1 MSEFS
6 KQWPTSDNFGEH
18 VRATQEAIEQIE
30 SQLFLPEDNRVQ
42 LAFGALAMGRKE
54 GAVLAEGN
62 PGTGKSEF
70 GNIVF
75 GEQSV
80 TNVQPT
86 DTVETL
92 LGYRRPTDGEFNP
105 GTMVIDTEDPAI
117 MLDEV
122 AHLGNT
128 GPLHDLWNGQSI
140 HLPNG
145 DVIDTR
151 NMPVYATANF
161 YDGRRNK
168 ELDTAFRSRFG
179 LGVLF
184 GDDESIAR
192 QIHGRDMGK
201 ISERHAHDGILPS
214 LAGRAALAGMLERQ
228 FPIQSKEFGLYV
240 EKVLKKLN
248 TVDAIRDILVTDSRT
263 SQGWQVATR
272 AQVLVDGGKSDKEV
286 FLNTEDYSRVAALA
300 LGASVSLSPVGR
312 ARLSNAM
319 NNGNRAT
326 ALDAQIAARRIV
338 AGVAYDVTAD
348 MKDFDRVDEDKRSEF
363 IDRYAYA
370 QHENSDVMDEFVA
383 ESLAPKNGK
392 TEEKQDVQKPRG
404 IFRRRSS

>member
-105 GTMVIDTEDPAI
+105 GTMVIDAEDPAI

>member
-105 GTMVIDTEDPAI
+105 GTMVIDAEDPAI

-348 MKDFDRVDEDKRSEF
+348 MKDFHRVDEDKRL
-363 IDRYAYA
+363 
-370 QHENSDVMDEFVA
+370 
-383 ESLAPKNGK
+383 SL
-392 TEEKQDVQKPRG
+392 
-404 IFRRRSS
+404 IHI